1 MESLKRLTP
10 SPLLQMLEK
19 LKNLKNI
26 AEHFG
31 NFLQKLAQINKKR
44 CHP

>member
-1 MESLKRLTP
+1 
-10 SPLLQMLEK
+10 MLEN

-44 CHP
+44 CHPQGSILRFTS